1 MAKYLALFLYG
12 SIIVNII
19 FKQCQPHSDPHN
31 KARLCAFLEM
41 SGLVLEADCETV
53 IIAEQ
58 RGRIVGCGALAGN
71 VIKEIAVDPT
81 LHGAGLSLKL
91 LTELLVL
98 ACEKGRSELFLYTK
112 PQNVVLFSGAGFWP
126 IACTDRVV
134 LMENSR
140 ERLARYCRQLSLYR
154 QPGKKIGAIVMNAN
168 PFTLGHRWLV
178 EQATQACDWLHLFVV
193 KEDASFF
200 SYPDR
205 WRLIEQGIQGIARV
219 TLHPGSAYLISRATF
234 PGYFLKDQGVVDE
247 CHSQIDLQLFREH
260 LAPALGITHRFV
272 GTEPTCS
279 LTRAYN
285 QRMKMRLSPTI
296 EVVELTRI
304 EKQGEAVSASRV
316 RKLYAERNWQAIA
329 PLVPPSTLAFL
340 TRLAAGNT
348 EIASHDLH

>member
-1 MAKYLALFLYG
+1 M
-12 SIIVNII
+12 NII
-19 FKQCQPHSDPHN
+19 FKQCHPHSDSRS
-31 KARLCAFLEM
+31 KGRLSAFLEA
-41 SGLVLEADCETV
+41 SGLELEADCEV
-53 IIAEQ
+53 VLIAEQ

-81 LHGAGLSLKL
+81 LHGEGLSLKL

-98 ACEKGRSELFLYTK
+98 ACEKGRNELFLFTK

-126 IACTDRVV
+126 IAYSDRAI

-178 EQATQACDWLHLFVV
+178 EQAAQACDWLHLFVV
-193 KEDASFF
+193 KEEASFF

-205 WRLIEQGIQGIARV
+205 WRLIEQGIQGIDRV

-234 PGYFLKDQGVVDE
+234 PGYFLKDRGIVDE

-272 GTEPTCS
+272 GTEPTCA

-285 QRMKMRLSPTI
+285 QKMKSLLAPAI
-296 EVVELTRI
+296 DVVELTRT
-304 EKQGEAVSASRV
+304 EKQGAAISASRV
-316 RKLYAERNWQAIA
+316 RKLYAEQNWQAIA

-348 EIASHDLH
+348 EVVSHDLH